1 MKDMMGI
8 ELALGMHLLHFRSGP
23 GGMIHED
30 AKVIC
35 IRDHSIRVKF
45 LGTHRSQNWGK
56 KAGDE
61 SNLFNTTGKVFVVN
75 KKIELERIAFQNQ
88 INDLT
93 EENAILKAEVE
104 TIHYRSDILDL

>member
-8 ELALGMHLLHFRSGP
+8 VLEPGMHVLHFCSGP

-35 IRDHSIRVKF
+35 VRDHSIRVKF

-56 KAGDE
+56 KKDDE

-93 EENAILKAEVE
+93 EENNRLKEEVE
-104 TIHYRSDILDL
+104 KIHYRSDILDL